1 MRPLA
6 GICIFGIS
14 FFPCTLEHNLG
25 TSPPETSQKFSDVSA
40 APLLFSAAILPQIM
54 ARRSLKTCDF
64 KPRAPMCRFFAKRSA
79 RRLHTIPS

>member
-25 TSPPETSQKFSDVSA
+25 TSPPETSQKFSAVS
-40 APLLFSAAILPQIM
+40 APLLFSAAILPRIM
-54 ARRSLKTCDF
+54 ARRSLKTRDF
-64 KPRAPMCRFFAKRSA
+64 KPGVSMCRFFA
-79 RRLHTIPS
+79 RRFTRGLHTMPS